1 MGFIKYICF
10 SCQIY
15 PIMKKIIP
23 IISVLLLASQLFSQT
38 EAEINTI
45 TSASDKE
52 LNNVLMTKI
61 ENE

>member
-1 MGFIKYICF
+1 MR
-10 SCQIY
+10 
-15 PIMKKIIP
+15 KIIP
-23 IISVLLLASQLFSQT
+23 IISALLVASQLFSQT

-61 ENE
+61 ENESILKENRITHS